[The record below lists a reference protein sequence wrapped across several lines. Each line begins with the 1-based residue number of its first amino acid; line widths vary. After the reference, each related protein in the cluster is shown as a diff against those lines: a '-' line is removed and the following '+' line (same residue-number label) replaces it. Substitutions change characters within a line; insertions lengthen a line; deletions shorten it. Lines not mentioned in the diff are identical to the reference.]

1 MIFPREPGA
10 IFRDAPRVLQAYYT
24 PKAAPVA
31 MNQREIFM
39 QDLAAARAFCMAWKI
54 SPSRDMRIMMRIYAL
69 QAAVYIKYIRNEYRN
84 ARTDILAKRLAA
96 PIK

>member
-1 MIFPREPGA
+1 MIFPREPGS

-39 QDLAAARAFCMAWKI
+39 QDLAAARAFSMAWRVTGNQ
-54 SPSRDMRIMMRIYAL
+54 SMRLMMRVYAL
-69 QAAVYIKYIRNEYRN
+69 QAAIYIKYIRNEYRN
-84 ARTDILAKRLAA
+84 AKSNQV
-96 PIK
+96 

>member
-10 IFRDAPRVLQAYYT
+10 IFRDAPRVLQAYHT

-39 QDLAAARAFCMAWKI
+39 QDLAAARAFSMAWKI
-54 SPSRDMRIMMRIYAL
+54 SLSRDMRTMMRIYAK
-69 QAAVYIKYIRNEYRN
+69 QAATYIKYIRNEYKN
-84 ARTDILAKRLAA
+84 AQNDNV
-96 PIK
+96 